1 MSIPYR
7 DEQILR
13 ILAANP
19 GGMTTAEIFKAA
31 KEQRG
36 NELPDANI
44 TSQRI
49 YNLRNTKHA
58 KINTHDTVAGK
69 IHKITAAGLPVLQIH
84 KITAA
89 GLAVLQEIDGNHGD
103 TVEKPITTE
112 SHSEATLDIIQQFDQ
127 AVGIIRDGLIAALTP
142 PADGI
147 EIVDKT
153 KKITL
158 LEQLENAH
166 FFGTDDRA
174 TIAEIRRDIEQMEA
188 A

>member
-69 IHKITAAGLPVLQIH
+69 IH